1 MTDNKVRQLN
11 RIISIINTIDKIAI
25 DDDLESLDRLQLVY
39 NSVQIIKQAIGELCE
54 GVKGYSTLGF
64 RPSSEEDDD

>member
-11 RIISIINTIDKIAI
+11 RVISIINTIDRIAV
-25 DDDLESLDRLQLVY
+25 DEDLESLDRLQLVY

-54 GVKGYSTLGF
+54 EVQEDSTLGF
-64 RPSSEEDDD
+64 RPNSKEE